1 MSGRVVAWCWC
12 VAGLAAVPVAAQ
24 PAGHEPSLHFVRCA
38 AERDAACLSVMTT
51 LQPGEAARYAAA
63 DLRGDG
69 ARWTAALGTA
79 ELEGAAVT
87 VPTHTSLPLR
97 ILVLVD
103 LSGSMAGSGLEVT
116 RSALRSFLFDVPDSV
131 RVAIAPF
138 QSRAVEPGIRDVKF
152 VSRDSAFSLLTAL
165 PVPGGNTALYS
176 AAAVGAERLAAE
188 VAAAGPGA
196 WGGLLLITDGAN
208 DVGNPGDDPGL
219 LAGPE
224 GRRIATETL
233 GRSGIH
239 AWLIGIGANV
249 SAGELTALGGPGAT
263 SLLVGT
269 DPLELARAF
278 AAVQGWLFTERAF
291 VFVLPAG
298 GLTQLAGRESVFE
311 LRFRAGEGQPAE
323 VVRTAAYRPPLFALP
338 EIVRGSGVATLS
350 QNQLASLPDAQTAF
364 DRRWPMLLF
373 FAALWLMLWVA
384 VPRVLWPA
392 EGAAA
397 VAQTP
402 HRAAPS
408 AAAEEART
416 PGGGLRIDL
425 EEAPPRSPVDVTG
438 AFRAVR

>member
-1 MSGRVVAWCWC
+1 
-12 VAGLAAVPVAAQ
+12 
-24 PAGHEPSLHFVRCA
+24 
-38 AERDAACLSVMTT
+38 MTT

-138 QSRAVEPGIRDVKF
+138 QSRAVEPGIRNVEF

-165 PVPGGNTALYS
+165 PMPGGNTALYS

-219 LAGPE
+219 LAGPD

-278 AAVQGWLFTERAF
+278 AAVQGWLFTGSRCSSYGSERARGSRPKSCGPQRIVRPCSRCPRLSAARAF
-291 VFVLPAG
+291 PPCRRTSSRACPTRSPPSTG
-298 GLTQLAGRESVFE
+298 AGRCCCSS
-311 LRFRAGEGQPAE
+311 LR
-323 VVRTAAYRPPLFALP
+323 
-338 EIVRGSGVATLS
+338 SG
-350 QNQLASLPDAQTAF
+350 
-364 DRRWPMLLF
+364 
-373 FAALWLMLWVA
+373 
-384 VPRVLWPA
+384 
-392 EGAAA
+392 
-397 VAQTP
+397 
-402 HRAAPS
+402 
-408 AAAEEART
+408 
-416 PGGGLRIDL
+416 
-425 EEAPPRSPVDVTG
+425 
-438 AFRAVR
+438 